1 MSDLS
6 GNLPANSPVPAGVGQ
21 AGAPGMDPVLKVS
34 GLTMRYLTRQGE
46 VKAVDDVSFELARG
60 QALGL
65 VGESGCGKT
74 SIANC
79 LMRLLP
85 DNARMVGGQVL
96 LYGQDLLSLS
106 EEGVRDYR
114 WRRIAMVF
122 QAAMNAL
129 DPVYKVGQQVVEAI
143 EAHSVEATV
152 AESRDRVARLF
163 RMVGLDP
170 QLMERYPHEFSGG
183 MRQRAVIAM
192 ALSCDPDII
201 IADEPTTALDVIV
214 QDRILRELKGI
225 QQQLQMCVIYISH
238 DIGVVAE
245 VTDRIGVMYAGKLV
259 ELGDTADVFR
269 DPMHPYTAALMSS
282 FPSISGEKRPL
293 ATLPGEPPNLIDPPP
308 GCPFH
313 PRCPHATEECLR
325 EAPPTV
331 SRAGRWAACWHPLGE
346 TAPAVTVR

>member
-1 MSDLS
+1 MAVV
-6 GNLPANSPVPAGVGQ
+6 NT
-21 AGAPGMDPVLKVS
+21 DPVLKVA
-34 GLTMRYLTRQGE
+34 GLTLNYLTRQGE
-46 VKAVDDVSFELARG
+46 VKAVHDVSFELAQG

-74 SIANC
+74 SVANC

-85 DNARMVGGQVL
+85 DNARLVAGQVFL
-96 LYGQDLLSLS
+96 EGQDLLALS
-106 EEGVRDYR
+106 EEEIRRFR

-122 QAAMNAL
+122 QAAMNSL

-143 EAHSVEATV
+143 ETHGVEATI
-152 AESRDRVARLF
+152 AEARERVARLF

-192 ALSCDPDII
+192 ALSCDPAVI

-214 QDRILRELKGI
+214 QDRILRELKAI
-225 QQQLQMCVIYISH
+225 QEELQMCIIYISH
-238 DIGVVAE
+238 DIAVVAE
-245 VTDRIGVMYAGKLV
+245 VTDRVGVMYAGSLV

-269 DPMHPYTAALMSS
+269 APIHPYTEALMSS
-282 FPSISGEKRPL
+282 FPSVSGEKRPL
-293 ATLPGEPPNLIDPPP
+293 AILAGEPPNLIDPPP

-313 PRCPHATEECLR
+313 PRCPYATEVCRVER
-325 EAPPTV
+325 PPQV
-331 SRAGRWAACWHPLGE
+331 SRGSQWAACWHPLDESRLPTSSATGQ
-346 TAPAVTVR
+346 TGQTGPDDTSR

>member
-1 MSDLS
+1 M
-6 GNLPANSPVPAGVGQ
+6 AVVKAE
-21 AGAPGMDPVLKVS
+21 PVLKVVD
-34 GLTMRYLTRQGE
+34 LTLHYLTRQGV
-46 VKAVDDVSFELARG
+46 VKAVQDVSFDLDPG

-85 DNARMVGGQVL
+85 DNARLVAGQVIL
-96 LYGQDLLSLS
+96 DGQDIIPLS
-106 EEGVRDYR
+106 EEEVRHFR

-122 QAAMNAL
+122 QAAMNSL

-143 EAHSVEATV
+143 ETHGVEATV
-152 AESRDRVARLF
+152 AAARSRVARLF

-192 ALSCDPDII
+192 ALSCDPAVI

-214 QDRILRELKGI
+214 QDRILRELKRI
-225 QQQLQMCVIYISH
+225 QQELRMCIIYISH
-238 DIGVVAE
+238 DIAVAAE
-245 VTDRIGVMYAGKLV
+245 VTDRIGVMYAGSLV
-259 ELGDTADVFR
+259 ELGDTPDVFR
-269 DPMHPYTAALMSS
+269 APIHPYTAALMSS
-282 FPSISGEKRPL
+282 SPSVSGEKRPL
-293 ATLPGEPPNLIDPPP
+293 ATLPGRPPDLIDPPP

-313 PRCPHATEECLR
+313 PRCPHATEVCR
-325 EAPPTV
+325 EERPPRV
-331 SRAGRWAACWHPLGE
+331 SRGTQWAACWHPLDE
-346 TAPAVTVR
+346 TLSPTGPDNASE